1 MRLVAL
7 YSCDDNRRR
16 LVLAECLAGLSNR
29 LAAVQRCVLVAGANE
44 VCLLV
49 RGEVG
54 IECYDRLGRGIYQR
68 CGRGGLL
75 RSDNNGIDARVA
87 ECGLDHVDLLIIRG
101 SRGRRLDFDVYI
113 VVLAAVSARTGN
125 NLVEV
130 TVRMLYDNGYVV
142 GITGCCGAAV
152 ARTVSGCGRTAAASC
167 QHAGTQST
175 Y

>member
-1 MRLVAL
+1 MGLVAL
-7 YSCDDNRRR
+7 YACNDNRRR

-44 VCLLV
+44 ACLLI

-75 RSDNNGIDARVA
+75 RSDNNGVNARVA
-87 ECGLDHVDLLIIRG
+87 ECSLDHVDLLIIRG

-125 NLVEV
+125 NLVK
-130 TVRMLYDNGYVV
+130 
-142 GITGCCGAAV
+142 
-152 ARTVSGCGRTAAASC
+152 
-167 QHAGTQST
+167 
-175 Y
+175 